1 MTRTASAWSFVSP
14 LLKAHRGWLPTP
26 SGACSRRGPWR
37 THRRGRG
44 WAWVTRVVGQ
54 SLKVCGPEL
63 PEPSLSAWPLP
74 APQLLVTPL
83 SPGGS
88 LEALSQCWAHGI
100 PMGREGAG
108 SSCGARVPTSRW
120 QCALPWAL
128 AGHIFTGSL
137 RDFKCRLCGAE
148 SVDEGRG
155 GGLGSTW
162 FFVGLRLVEELLGLC
177 GQVCRCVEALARKWR
192 EVGGNLPSL
201 HLEVGGVWT

>member
-1 MTRTASAWSFVSP
+1 MPAP
-14 LLKAHRGWLPTP
+14 GGAHGELTG
-26 SGACSRRGPWR
+26 GAGG
-37 THRRGRG
+37 GRG
-44 WAWVTRVVGQ
+44 SHVLWVRALRSVGPSCQ
-54 SLKVCGPEL
+54 SPVFQPG
-63 PEPSLSAWPLP
+63 PSLPRSS
-74 APQLLVTPL
+74 L
-83 SPGGS
+83 SPHYLLGGS
-88 LEALSQCWAHGI
+88 LGALSQCWAHGV

-137 RDFKCRLCGAE
+137 RDFKCRLCGAG

>member
-1 MTRTASAWSFVSP
+1 MTHQPAGTPCLLGTSSCSRSTGTEVTRTASAWSFVSP

-83 SPGGS
+83 SPGGVPGG
-88 LEALSQCWAHGI
+88 ALTVLGAWGSHG
-100 PMGREGAG
+100 PGGGRQQLWGT
-108 SSCGARVPTSRW
+108 SSDI
-120 QCALPWAL
+120 AL
-128 AGHIFTGSL
+128 AVRPPLGPGGSHL
-137 RDFKCRLCGAE
+137 YRKPSGLQMPPLW
-148 SVDEGRG
+148 GRIRG
-155 GGLGSTW
+155 
-162 FFVGLRLVEELLGLC
+162 
-177 GQVCRCVEALARKWR
+177 
-192 EVGGNLPSL
+192 
-201 HLEVGGVWT
+201 